1 MNISFLPGTPVWVKL
16 GNKNKKQQVLAG
28 TIIERKPGTRYYDR
42 YRVRVEMEILNWADQ
57 REVKQWEHPKWVDGE
72 HITRRITDDTTAPQ
86 QHTTSNA

>member
-42 YRVRVEMEILNWADQ
+42 
-57 REVKQWEHPKWVDGE
+57 
-72 HITRRITDDTTAPQ
+72 
-86 QHTTSNA
+86 